1 VTLGRSLNRDAHTV
15 TIPVEH
21 YERMKRGLE
30 RYEFVRRLNVQQFK
44 EMLFDRNLQDGIPFD
59 ELVDIE
65 MASELRRNQE
75 RLKEALKQPGR
86 YKQGWEKW

>member
-1 VTLGRSLNRDAHTV
+1 
-15 TIPVEH
+15 
-21 YERMKRGLE
+21 
-30 RYEFVRRLNVQQFK
+30 
-44 EMLFDRNLQDGIPFD
+44 
-59 ELVDIE
+59 